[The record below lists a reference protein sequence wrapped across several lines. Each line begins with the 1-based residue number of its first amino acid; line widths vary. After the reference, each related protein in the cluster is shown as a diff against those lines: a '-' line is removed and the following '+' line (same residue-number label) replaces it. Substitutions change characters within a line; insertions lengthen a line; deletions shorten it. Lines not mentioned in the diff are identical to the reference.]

1 MMNREEFDFLIEELE
16 RLTMI
21 VCPNNLQEEYWLKY
35 KDADYINVQETIFN
49 KPIKEENFPI
59 TYQQYERFVEIME
72 ESAGNPM
79 PEELITGIW
88 EDYGHLG
95 PKAFADKMLELFDRS
110 KES

>member
-21 VCPNNLQEEYWLKY
+21 VCPADLQEKYWLKY
-35 KDADYINVQETIFN
+35 KDRDCINVQETIFN
-49 KPIKEENFPI
+49 KPIKKENFPI

-72 ESAGNPM
+72 EGVDCEM
-79 PEELITGIW
+79 PEEVKTGLW

-95 PKAFADKMLELFDRS
+95 PKAFAAKMLELFERD
-110 KES
+110 KND